1 MRVVVAG
8 NTGLAGRAISRK
20 YLSLGYEVYGI
31 NRSIVDLLELRS
43 TIDFLLAHKPNIVVD
58 AAAIVGGIGAN
69 ASFPVNFLTDNLR
82 IQNNLMEASYL
93 AAVERFI
100 FLGSSCIY
108 PKLANQPIEE
118 NALLTGHLESS
129 NSAYAIAKIAGLEL
143 VKSYRKQYGM
153 SWISLMPTNLY
164 GPNDNFNLETAHVL
178 PALIRRFVDAQEQNT
193 AQVTLWGSG
202 NPLREFLH
210 VDDLANAVVLAGNV
224 YDDPMHLNV
233 GSGEEISIKEL
244 ASKIALDVGY
254 GGEIVWDQS
263 KLDGTPR
270 KILDSRRMI
279 ALGWTPEISLDSGI
293 ASTVS
298 WYKNAS
304 KIGGVRK

>member
-1 MRVVVAG
+1 MAG
-8 NTGLAGRAISRK
+8 NTGLAGRAIFRK

-31 NRSIVDLLELRS
+31 NRSIVDLLDLRS
-43 TIDFLLAHKPNIVVD
+43 TSDFLLAHKPNIVVD
-58 AAAIVGGIGAN
+58 AAAMVGGIGAN

-93 AAVERFI
+93 AAVDRFI

-108 PKLANQPIEE
+108 PKFANQPIEE
-118 NALLTGHLESS
+118 SALLTGHLESS

-178 PALIRRFVDAQEQNT
+178 PALIRRFVDAQEQKT
-193 AQVTLWGSG
+193 SRVTLWGSG

-210 VDDLANAVVLAGNV
+210 VDDLANAVVLAGDI
-224 YDDPMHLNV
+224 YDDPMHLNI

-270 KILDSRRMI
+270 KILDSTRMI
-279 ALGWTPEISLDSGI
+279 ALGWAPEISLDSGI

-298 WYKNAS
+298 WYKDAF
-304 KIGGVRK
+304 KMGEVRK

>member
-1 MRVVVAG
+1 
-8 NTGLAGRAISRK
+8 
-20 YLSLGYEVYGI
+20 
-31 NRSIVDLLELRS
+31 
-43 TIDFLLAHKPNIVVD
+43 
-58 AAAIVGGIGAN
+58 
-69 ASFPVNFLTDNLR
+69 
-82 IQNNLMEASYL
+82 MEASYL
-93 AAVERFI
+93 AAVDRFI

-108 PKLANQPIEE
+108 PKFANQPIEE
-118 NALLTGHLESS
+118 SALLTGHLESS

-178 PALIRRFVDAQEQNT
+178 PALIRRFVDAQEQKT
-193 AQVTLWGSG
+193 SQVTLWGSG

-210 VDDLANAVVLAGNV
+210 VDDLANAVVLAGDI
-224 YDDPMHLNV
+224 YDDPMHLNI

-244 ASKIALDVGY
+244 ASKIALEVGY

-270 KILDSRRMI
+270 KILDSTRMI

-298 WYKNAS
+298 WYKDAF
-304 KIGGVRK
+304 KMGEVRK

>member
-8 NTGLAGRAISRK
+8 NTGLAGRAIFRK
-20 YLSLGYEVYGI
+20 YLSLGCEVYGI
-31 NRSIVDLLELRS
+31 NRSIVDLLDLRS
-43 TIDFLLAHKPNIVVD
+43 TSDFLLAHKPNIVVD
-58 AAAIVGGIGAN
+58 AAAMVGGIGAN

-93 AAVERFI
+93 AAVDRFI

-108 PKLANQPIEE
+108 PKFANQPIEE
-118 NALLTGHLESS
+118 SALLTGHLESS

-178 PALIRRFVDAQEQNT
+178 PALIRRFVDAQEQKT
-193 AQVTLWGSG
+193 SQVTLWGSG

-210 VDDLANAVVLAGNV
+210 VDDLANAVVLAGDI
-224 YDDPMHLNV
+224 YDDPMHLNI

-270 KILDSRRMI
+270 KILDSTRMI
-279 ALGWTPEISLDSGI
+279 ALGWMPEISLDSGI

-298 WYKNAS
+298 WYKDAF
-304 KIGGVRK
+304 KMGEVRK